1 MKFKKIYIEITNIC
15 NLKCSFC
22 SPSNR
27 KLKEMTADNFE
38 EILKKIDKY
47 TDYIYLHVKGE
58 PLTHS
63 KLDNILELTN
73 KYNKKVC
80 ITTNGVFL
88 KEKLDILKKYNNI
101 YQINISLHSEN
112 NKGNYLEDIFYSV
125 DNLNCYISYRF
136 WTLNEGEMDEKTK
149 YYLSKIKDKYNKEEL
164 YDGIKL
170 EDKLYL
176 SLEEEF
182 TWPSLEDTYYN
193 EIGTCYGGKS
203 HLSILNDGTVT
214 ICCLDGE
221 GISNLGNIYKESFE
235 QIITSDK
242 YQNIIKGFND
252 RRVHLDICK
261 HCSYKDRFTKS
272 TNREE
277 K

>member
-27 KLKEMTADNFE
+27 KLKEMTIDNFE
-38 EILKKIDKY
+38 EILRKINNY

-88 KEKLDILKKYNNI
+88 KDKLEILKKYNNI

-112 NKGNYLEDIFYSV
+112 NKENYLEDIFSAV
-125 DNLNCYISYRF
+125 DNLSCYISYRF
-136 WTLNEGEMDEKTK
+136 WTLNEGQMDDKTK
-149 YYLSKIKDKYNKEEL
+149 YYLSKIKDKYKIEEL

-170 EDKLYL
+170 EDKIYL

-182 TWPSLEDTYYN
+182 TWPSLEDSYYN
-193 EIGTCYGGKS
+193 EIGTCYGGKTHIS
-203 HLSILNDGTVT
+203 VLNDGTVT

-235 QIITSDK
+235 DILSRDK
-242 YQNIIKGFND
+242 YKNIIKGFND
-252 RRVHLDICK
+252 RRVYLDICK
-261 HCSYKDRFTKS
+261 HCSYKDRFNK
-272 TNREE
+272 
-277 K
+277 

>member
-22 SPSNR
+22 SKSNR
-27 KLKEMTADNFE
+27 KLKEMNIEDFE
-38 EILKKIDKY
+38 EILKKINNY
-47 TDYIYLHVKGE
+47 VEYIYLHVKGE

-63 KLDNILELTN
+63 HLDNILELTN

-88 KEKLDILKKYNNI
+88 KDKLEIIKKYNNI

-112 NKGNYLEDIFYSV
+112 NRVNYLEDIFYAV
-125 DNLNCYISYRF
+125 DNLDCYISYRF
-136 WTLNEGEMDEKTK
+136 WTLNEGQMNKKTK
-149 YYLSKIKDKYNKEEL
+149 YYLSKIKEKYSKEEL

-170 EDKLYL
+170 EDKTYL

-182 TWPSLEDTYYN
+182 TWPSLENNYYN
-193 EIGTCYGGKS
+193 EIGSCYGGKT
-203 HLSILNDGTVT
+203 HLAILNDGTVT

-221 GISNLGNIYKESFE
+221 GLSNLGNIFEISLEEIINSEKYK
-235 QIITSDK
+235 
-242 YQNIIKGFND
+242 NIIKGFND
-252 RRVHLDICK
+252 RRVYLDICK
-261 HCSYKDRFTKS
+261 HCSYKDRFNKI
-272 TNREE
+272 
-277 K
+277 

>member
-27 KLKEMTADNFE
+27 KLKEMTIDNFDE
-38 EILKKIDKY
+38 VLKKINNY

-88 KEKLDILKKYNNI
+88 KDKLEILQKYNNI

-112 NKGNYLEDIFYSV
+112 NKEHYLEDIFYAAG
-125 DNLNCYISYRF
+125 NLNCYISYRF
-136 WTLNEGEMDEKTK
+136 WTLNEGKMNDKTK
-149 YYLSKIKDKYNKEEL
+149 CYLSKIKEKYNKEDL

-170 EDKLYL
+170 DDKIYL

-182 TWPSLEDTYYN
+182 TWPSIEDSYYN
-193 EIGTCYGGKS
+193 EIGSCHGGKT
-203 HLSILNDGTVT
+203 HISILNDGTVT

-221 GISNLGNIYKESFE
+221 GISNLGNIFESSIE
-235 QIITSDK
+235 EILESDK
-242 YQNIIKGFND
+242 YKNIIKGFND
-252 RRVHLDICK
+252 RRVYLDICK
-261 HCSYKDRFTKS
+261 HCSYKERFTK
-272 TNREE
+272 NIEREE

>member
-1 MKFKKIYIEITNIC
+1 MKLKKIYIEITNIC

-22 SPSNR
+22 SKSNR
-27 KLKEMTADNFE
+27 VLKEMTIDKFKE
-38 EILKKIDKY
+38 VLKKINNY

-63 KLDNILELTN
+63 RLDKILELTN

-88 KEKLDILKKYNNI
+88 KEKLDILQKYNNI

-112 NKGNYLEDIFYSV
+112 NKEHYLEDIFYST
-125 DNLNCYISYRF
+125 DNLECYISYRF
-136 WTLNEGEMDEKTK
+136 WTLNEGQMDEKTK
-149 YYLSKIKDKYNKEEL
+149 YYLSKLKEKYNKEEL

-170 EDKLYL
+170 DDKIYL

-182 TWPSLEDTYYN
+182 TWPTLDASYYN
-193 EIGTCYGGKS
+193 EIGSCYGGRT

-221 GISNLGNIYKESFE
+221 GISNLGNIFNTSIEE
-235 QIITSDK
+235 ILESDK
-242 YQNIIKGFND
+242 YKNIIKGFND
-252 RRVHLDICK
+252 RKVYLDICK
-261 HCSYKDRFTKS
+261 HCSYKDRFTK
-272 TNREE
+272 
-277 K
+277 

>member
-22 SPSNR
+22 SHSNR
-27 KLKEMTADNFE
+27 KLKEMTIDNFE
-38 EILKKIDKY
+38 EVLKKINKF

-63 KLDNILELTN
+63 KLDKILELTN

-88 KEKLDILKKYNNI
+88 KDKLEILQKHNNI

-112 NKGNYLEDIFYSV
+112 NKEHYLDDIFYAV
-125 DNLNCYISYRF
+125 GKLTCYISYRF
-136 WTLNEGEMDEKTK
+136 WTLNEGNMDEKTK
-149 YYLSKIKDKYNKEEL
+149 YYLSKIKEKYNKEEI

-170 EDKLYL
+170 DDKIYL

-182 TWPSLEDTYYN
+182 TWPSLDDVYYN
-193 EIGTCYGGKS
+193 EIGSCYGGKS

-221 GISNLGNIYKESFE
+221 GISNLGNIFESSFE
-235 QIITSDK
+235 EILESDK
-242 YQNIIKGFND
+242 YKKIIKGFND
-252 RRVHLDICK
+252 RKVYLDICK
-261 HCSYKDRFTKS
+261 HCSYKERFTK
-272 TNREE
+272 NI
-277 K
+277 

>member
-22 SPSNR
+22 SKTNR
-27 KLKEMTADNFE
+27 KLKEMTTTEFE
-38 EILKKIDKY
+38 EVLKKINKRA
-47 TDYIYLHVKGE
+47 DYIYLHVKGE
-58 PLTHS
+58 PLIHS
-63 KLDNILELTN
+63 QLDEILELTN

-88 KEKLDILKKYNNI
+88 KDKLDILKKHNNI

-112 NKGNYLEDIFYSV
+112 NKENYLDDIFYAV

-136 WTLNEGEMDEKTK
+136 WTLDKGQMDNKTK
-149 YYLSKIKDKYNKEEL
+149 NYLDKIKEKYQKEEL
-164 YDGIKL
+164 YDSIKL
-170 EDKLYL
+170 SDKTYL
-176 SLEEEF
+176 SLEDKF
-182 TWPSLEDTYYN
+182 IWPSLFNEYYN
-193 EIGTCYGGKS
+193 EIGMCHGGKT
-203 HLSILNDGTVT
+203 HLAILNDGTVT

-221 GISNLGNIYKESFE
+221 GISNLGNIFE
-235 QIITSDK
+235 TTLEDILSSEK

-252 RRVHLDICK
+252 RKVHLEICK
-261 HCSYKDRFTKS
+261 HCSYKDRFNKNTKS
-272 TNREE
+272 EE